1 MRISIWTGLAC
12 GCLAAGLLDAATIYV
27 SVNGDDASGGDSWA
41 TAKRTI
47 QAGVNAAV
55 GDDVVM
61 ISNGVYVLTNSVRI
75 DHYIGELR
83 SLNGRNVI
91 IDGNSSVRCL
101 LAEKNVTV
109 RGLTFR
115 NGNSD
120 QAGGGLLFYDG
131 GLVADCTV
139 ISNRAASSGGGIYGT
154 VSVSNCVVAGNRATY
169 GGGGMELGASSKG
182 ETLYVVDSIVSNN
195 ILEQTDPEGIC
206 EGGGI
211 RISQDTDG
219 AANIINCRIV
229 NNVAQGG
236 PVYSCLGGGLHV
248 NYARALT
255 VRNTLIAGNSCGGY
269 GGGASI
275 NNGTALE
282 NCTVAGNAS
291 EVRGSGLYVTNP
303 GSFTTRVEN
312 TVCFSNYVRQGTD
325 NWGDDATVL
334 PEGCPNVWF
343 ENCCLRMRF
352 VQQLG
357 LRGTNNLTSDPRYL
371 NGASEAW
378 RLSSV
383 SPCINAGTNR
393 PWMEGAR
400 DLDRY
405 ARILNEIVDIGCY
418 ETDPSGVSI
427 DCFMVKPSEGQAF
440 AAPADIDIQAFG
452 YSLKPLA
459 VTQLV
464 VYANGAVVA
473 TSRNDEIATAWSNV
487 WGGSYS
493 LSCQVWNEKG
503 HTAISEPVS
512 VTVSGPSCRRHVVND
527 FDGDGRSDLAIYRQD
542 GYWWV
547 AYMAGGGFQGLF
559 GGSSCQPVEGDF
571 DGDGIADRAIY
582 QEASGY
588 WGFSMSGSADPLYTL
603 FGAAGFRPVRGD
615 FDGDGRSDAAVYRA
629 ASGYWF
635 YRPSGS
641 PDVMYNFAQFGGP
654 AYTPAEGDFDGDG
667 RTDFGVFHA
676 QSGTWYVQLSAS
688 GSSGGLSFG
697 LPGCVAVPGDYDLD
711 YKTDFVVFSP
721 SAGLWVA
728 CLSASGYSPAYSMF
742 TPSGG
747 LPVRGDF
754 DGDGRAD
761 LLTYTEPS
769 GLWQGYLTS
778 TGWVGGTF
786 GGSGWSPVQ

>member
-1 MRISIWTGLAC
+1 MHIKLIAFTAALF
-12 GCLAAGLLDAATIYV
+12 LAAGRIDAATVYV
-27 SVNGDDASGGDSWA
+27 SLQGDDASAGDSWA
-41 TAKRTI
+41 AAKRTI
-47 QAGVNAAV
+47 QAGVDAAA

-61 ISNGVYVLTNSVRI
+61 ISNGVYVLSSTIVI
-75 DHYIGELR
+75 DHWIGELR
-83 SLNGRNVI
+83 SLSGRNVI
-91 IDGNSSVRCL
+91 IDGNNSCRCL
-101 LAEKNVTV
+101 TAEKNVTV

-115 NGNSD
+115 NGNSA

-131 GLVADCTV
+131 GLVADCWV
-139 ISNRAASSGGGIYGT
+139 ISNRAASSGGGIYGI
-154 VSVSNCVVAGNRATY
+154 VNVSNCVVAGNRATY
-169 GGGGMELGASSKG
+169 GGGGLELGASSKG
-182 ETLYVVDSIVSNN
+182 STLYVVDSIISNN

-236 PVYSCLGGGLHV
+236 PEYRCLGGGLHV

-255 VRNTLIAGNSCGGY
+255 VRNTLVAGNSCGGY

-275 NNGTALE
+275 NNGASLE
-282 NCTVAGNAS
+282 NCTVAGNTS

-325 NWGDDATVL
+325 NWGDDATIL

-352 VQQLG
+352 IQHLG
-357 LRGTNNLTSDPRYL
+357 LRGTNNLTSDPRFL
-371 NGASEAW
+371 NGAYEDW
-378 RLSSV
+378 RLSTV

-400 DLDRY
+400 DLDRT

-427 DCFMVKPSEGQAF
+427 DCFMVKPSNGQTF
-440 AAPADIDIQAFG
+440 TAPTDIELRASG

-473 TSRNDEIATAWSNV
+473 SSRNDEIATVWSNA

-503 HTAISEPVS
+503 HMAQSDPVS
-512 VTVSGPSCRRHVVND
+512 ITVTGPSCRRHVVND
-527 FDGDGRSDLAIYRQD
+527 FDGDGRSDLAIYRLD
-542 GYWWV
+542 GYWHV
-547 AYMAGGGFQGLF
+547 AYMAGGGFQGFF
-559 GGSSCQPVEGDF
+559 GDASCQPVEGDF

-582 QEASGY
+582 QESSGY
-588 WGFSMSGSADPLYTL
+588 WGFLMSGAAAPSYAA
-603 FGAAGFRPVRGD
+603 FGAPGFQPVRGD
-615 FDGDGRSDAAVYRA
+615 FDGDGCSDAAVYRA

-641 PDVMYNFAQFGGP
+641 PDVMYNYAQFGGP

-667 RTDFGVFHA
+667 CTDFGVFNSQA
-676 QSGTWYVQLSAS
+676 GNWCVQLSSS
-688 GSSGGLSFG
+688 GSSGGLHFG
-697 LPGCVAVPGDYDLD
+697 LPNCVAVPGDYDLD

-721 SAGLWVA
+721 SAGLWIA

-742 TPSGG
+742 TPAGG

-754 DGDGRAD
+754 DGDGRSD
-761 LLTYTEPS
+761 LLTYTGSS

-778 TGWVGGTF
+778 TGWVGGYF
-786 GGSGWSPVQ
+786 GGPGWAAVQ